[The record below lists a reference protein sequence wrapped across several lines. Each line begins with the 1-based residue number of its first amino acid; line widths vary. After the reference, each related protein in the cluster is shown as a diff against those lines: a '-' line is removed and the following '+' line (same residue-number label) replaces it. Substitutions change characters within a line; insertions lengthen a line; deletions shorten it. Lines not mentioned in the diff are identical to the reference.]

1 MGTFH
6 DTRDPLHGIT
16 VVATTGDTVFV
27 GRCHERAS
35 GTVVL
40 VDADEHSEGQGGKT
54 NAEYLARA
62 ARFGVWKKHDRI
74 LLDAADLVGLAPL
87 SDFYGRPGQAATE
100 RAEEFIPR
108 PAADHAAEETAGAD
122 GGGQPVILTPAA
134 VAEVKRLLAAEAKP
148 DLGLRLGVAG
158 GGCSGLTYRTE
169 FSVRRDG
176 DVVVPEDGFDIYLDR
191 KSAIYLRGITLD
203 HQSGLGGKGFQFHNP
218 NATNTCGCGES
229 FAV

>member
-16 VVATTGDTVFV
+16 VVATTRDTVFV
-27 GRCHERAS
+27 GRCHERAE

-40 VDADEHSEGQGGKT
+40 VDADEHSEGQDGKT

-74 LLDAADLVGLAPL
+74 VLDAADLASLAPL
-87 SDFYGRPGQAATE
+87 SDFYGRPGQAATK
-100 RAEEFIPR
+100 RAEESGPP
-108 PAADHAAEETAGAD
+108 PAVDHTAGETAGSAGED
-122 GGGQPVILTPAA
+122 QPVVLTPAA
-134 VAEVKRLLAAEAKP
+134 VAEVKRLLAAEAEP
-148 DLGLRLGVAG
+148 GLGLRLGVAG
-158 GGCSGLTYRTE
+158 GGCSGLTYKTE
-169 FSVRRDG
+169 FSARRDG
-176 DVVVPEDGFDIYLDR
+176 DVVVPEDGFEVYLDR

-203 HQSGLGGKGFQFHNP
+203 HQSGLGGKGFQFQNP

>member
-6 DTRDPLHGIT
+6 DTKDPLHGIT
-16 VVATTGDTVFV
+16 VVATAGDTVFV
-27 GRCHERAS
+27 GRCHERAE

-40 VDADEHSEGQGGKT
+40 VDVDEHSEGLDGKS

-74 LLDAADLVGLAPL
+74 VLDAAGLSDLAPL
-87 SDFYGRPGQAATE
+87 SDFYGRSSRTSTE
-100 RAEEFIPR
+100 RAEESGPP
-108 PAADHAAEETAGAD
+108 PAADRAAGEAPGAAEKD
-122 GGGQPVILTPAA
+122 RPVVLTPAA
-134 VAEVKRLLAAEAKP
+134 VAEVKRLLAAEAEP
-148 DLGLRLGVAG
+148 GLGLRLGVAG

-169 FSVRRDG
+169 FSARRDG
-176 DVVVPEDGFDIYLDR
+176 DVVVPEDGFEVYLDR